1 MPNPASA
8 TRKATGRALAE
19 STSTWAPSTT
29 VLRSVNLK
37 ALPSRFTNTGYGTA
51 SSLAKSGRGEPKQLR
66 HFHVLRKDPA
76 RGPVQT
82 RLPFSFLP
90 MKILLTGATGY
101 IGQRLLPG
109 LAEAGHEVVCL
120 VRDARRFALPD
131 TMPEALRAQVRVA
144 QGDLLKPETLTDLP
158 LDIDAAYYLVHSMSG
173 GDKDF
178 FQLEQ
183 DSAHNFTQYLD
194 RTGAQQVIYLSG
206 IANDHD
212 LSVHLRSRSAVESVL
227 AGAQKAQLT
236 VLRASIIIGSGSASF
251 EIIRDIVEKLPVMVT
266 PRWLNSRCQ
275 PLGIRDVMFY
285 LVAVL
290 GNPACL
296 GQNFDL
302 GGPDVLTYKEMLL
315 GLAAQRG
322 YRRWITTVPVLTPR
336 LSSWWLYLVTST
348 SFSLAQSLVESLKN
362 DTVADPARS
371 IARAVPHQ
379 CMSYREALALAF
391 QRIEQNEVVSSWSD
405 AMSSGTLR
413 QNYMDA
419 IQIPKNGMFFD
430 RQLRPFTRPVAEV
443 LDNIWRIGGDRGW
456 YKTDWLWRIRG
467 LLDKLVGGVGLR
479 RGRRS
484 PSRLRA
490 GDPLDFWRVLVAD
503 RAAKRLLLYAEMRL
517 PGEAWLQF
525 RIVDNEDG
533 THALEQL
540 AAYRPEGLAGRLYWY
555 SVLPFHGIIFKGMV
569 KNLTEFGKSA
579 ELVK

>member
-1 MPNPASA
+1 
-8 TRKATGRALAE
+8 
-19 STSTWAPSTT
+19 
-29 VLRSVNLK
+29 
-37 ALPSRFTNTGYGTA
+37 
-51 SSLAKSGRGEPKQLR
+51 
-66 HFHVLRKDPA
+66 
-76 RGPVQT
+76 
-82 RLPFSFLP
+82 

-101 IGQRLLPG
+101 IGQRLLPV
-109 LAEAGHEVVCL
+109 LAAAGHEVVCL

-131 TMPEALRAQVRVA
+131 TMSESLRPQVQAVQA
-144 QGDLLKPETLTDLP
+144 DLLRPDSLAGLP

-173 GDKDF
+173 HGEDF

-183 DSAHNFTQYLD
+183 TSARHFAHYLD
-194 RTGAQQVIYLSG
+194 RTAAGQVIYLSG

-212 LSVHLRSRSAVESVL
+212 LSVHLRSRQAVEDVL
-227 AGAQKAQLT
+227 GEARTARLT

-251 EIIRDIVEKLPVMVT
+251 EIIRDIVEKLPVMIT

-285 LVAVL
+285 LTAVL
-290 GNPACL
+290 NNPDCF
-296 GQNFDL
+296 GQRFDL
-302 GGPDVLTYKEMLL
+302 GGPDILTYKEMLL

-322 YRRWITTVPVLTPR
+322 YRRWILTVPVLTPR

-362 DTVADPARS
+362 DTVVDPARS
-371 IARAVPHQ
+371 IARVVPHA

-430 RQLRPFTRPVAEV
+430 RQRRTFTRPVAEV
-443 LDNIWRIGGDRGW
+443 LDNIWRIGGERGW

-467 LLDKLVGGVGLR
+467 LMDKLVGGVGLR

-484 PSRLRA
+484 PNHLRA

-503 RAAKRLLLYAEMRL
+503 RTARRLLLYAEMKL

-525 RIVDNEDG
+525 RIVDNPDG

-540 AAYRPEGLAGRLYWY
+540 AAYRPQGLAGRLYWY
-555 SVLPFHGIIFKGMV
+555 SVLPFHGIIFKGMI
-569 KNLTEFGKSA
+569 KNLLDYEK
-579 ELVK
+579 E

>member
-1 MPNPASA
+1 
-8 TRKATGRALAE
+8 
-19 STSTWAPSTT
+19 
-29 VLRSVNLK
+29 
-37 ALPSRFTNTGYGTA
+37 
-51 SSLAKSGRGEPKQLR
+51 
-66 HFHVLRKDPA
+66 
-76 RGPVQT
+76 
-82 RLPFSFLP
+82 

-101 IGQRLLPG
+101 IGQRLLPL
-109 LAEAGHEVVCL
+109 LAAAGHDVVCL

-131 TMPEALRAQVRVA
+131 TLGEELRPRVSVA
-144 QGDLLKPETLTDLP
+144 QGDLLKPDSLADLP
-158 LDIDAAYYLVHSMSG
+158 LDIEAAYYLVHSMSG
-173 GDKDF
+173 NGKNF

-183 DSAHNFTQYLD
+183 QSAHNFTKYLD
-194 RTGAQQVIYLSG
+194 RTAARQIIYLSG
-206 IANDHD
+206 IANDEG

-227 AGAQKAQLT
+227 EKAEKAQLT

-275 PLGIRDVMFY
+275 PLGIRDVVFY
-285 LVAVL
+285 LQAVL
-290 GNPACL
+290 DNEACL
-296 GQNFDL
+296 GQSFDL
-302 GGPDVLTYKEMLL
+302 GGPDILTYKEMLL
-315 GLAAQRG
+315 GLAAERG
-322 YRRWITTVPVLTPR
+322 YKRWIVTVPVLTPR

-362 DTVADPARS
+362 DTVADSARS
-371 IARAVPHQ
+371 IAHVIPHE
-379 CMSYREALALAF
+379 CMTYREALALAF

-430 RQLRPFTRPVAEV
+430 RQLKPFTRPVAEV

-467 LLDKLVGGVGLR
+467 LMDKLVGGVGLR

-503 RAAKRLLLYAEMRL
+503 RAAKRLLLYAEMKL

-525 RIVDNEDG
+525 RIVDNPDG
-533 THALEQL
+533 THAVEQL
-540 AAYRPEGLAGRLYWY
+540 AAYRPQGLLGRLYWY

-569 KNLTEFGKSA
+569 KNLVEYPSEVGKVA
-579 ELVK
+579 EAA